1 VDRAHGGGHGPWFG
15 RGTGFH
21 GRPADSTGLGLGG
34 HGSGLPGQGLG
45 YHTLRDG
52 LADLDGQFLQV
63 RELGAPGHPLK
74 AKDLLDEMFC
84 DSLNQ
89 RLLIDDDG
97 GRISCV
103 SHL

>member
-1 VDRAHGGGHGPWFG
+1 MDCG
-15 RGTGFH
+15 
-21 GRPADSTGLGLGG
+21 PADPTDRSDCGHGLGLP
-34 HGSGLPGQGLG
+34 SQGLG
-45 YHTLRDG
+45 HHTLRDG
-52 LADLDGQFLQV
+52 LADLHGQFLQV

-97 GRISCV
+97 GR
-103 SHL
+103 